1 METKQKILHQC
12 RKSGLQITPLR
23 EQVLDIVL
31 EFGGVIKAY
40 TVLAQ
45 MQRSSA
51 SVVAPPTAYRALDF
65 WAEHG
70 VLHKIPA
77 VNGYVLCTHARHDCD
92 SHCHAGAHEHN
103 SSFIL
108 VCTECGAVDEQSLT
122 AEWAALRSAV
132 AAGGFNL
139 NEEHVVLTGICAKCH

>member
-1 METKQKILHQC
+1 METKQKILDQC

-31 EFGGVIKAY
+31 EFDGVIKAY

-77 VNGYVLCTHARHDCD
+77 VNGYVLCRHDCD

>member
-1 METKQKILHQC
+1 METKQKILDQC

-31 EFGGVIKAY
+31 ELDGVIKAY

-92 SHCHAGAHEHN
+92 SHCHAGAQEHN